1 MVKVRKDLTGMKF
14 NHLLVIRQAE
24 DYVSSKGTHYAQ
36 WLVKCDCGKS
46 DEFVVRDTDLKN
58 GHTKS
63 CGCIKLRDKIV
74 RSKKD
79 LTGQKFG
86 RLTVLGQADNDYIY
100 PNGRHESKWWVI
112 CECGKSDKFTVRYG
126 NLTSGNTKSCG
137 CLAIEAS
144 TKNGQAKKKYNVYDL
159 TGEYGIGYTSK
170 GEEFWF
176 DLEDYDKIKDYCW
189 YYDDGYLHSNIT
201 VGKGKQDSISLHRLV
216 MNCPEGLEVDHI
228 KHPPKHEN
236 KFDNRKSNLRIVTKS
251 ENQMNKHKQENNTSG
266 IVGVH
271 WHSRDGVWEAYIS
284 YNNKQIYLGRFNEKE
299 DAAVIRKIAED
310 KYFGEHS
317 FENSGNVR

>member
-1 MVKVRKDLTGMKF
+1 MVKVREDLTGQKF
-14 NHLLVIRQAE
+14 WKLIVLRQAE
-24 DYVSSKGTHYAQ
+24 DYIDKNGIHIAR
-36 WLVKCDCGKS
+36 WWVKCDCGS
-46 DEFVVRDTDLKN
+46 DEFIVRGNKLKN

-63 CGCIKLRDKIV
+63 CGCLRKESM
-74 RSKKD
+74 SKV
-79 LTGQKFG
+79 GH
-86 RLTVLGQADNDYIY
+86 AN
-100 PNGRHESKWWVI
+100 
-112 CECGKSDKFTVRYG
+112 
-126 NLTSGNTKSCG
+126 
-137 CLAIEAS
+137 
-144 TKNGQAKKKYNVYDL
+144 KKYNTYDL
-159 TGEYGIGYTSK
+159 TGEYGIGYTFK

-189 YYDDGYLHSNIT
+189 YYDDQGYVKSDIYIENKHL
-201 VGKGKQDSISLHRLV
+201 SISLHRLI
-216 MNCPEGLEVDHI
+216 MDFPERKEVDHI
-228 KHPPKHEN
+228 IHLPKGQK
-236 KFDNRKSNLRIVTKS
+236 KFDNRKLNLRIVTSS
-251 ENQMNKHKQENNTSG
+251 ENQMNKHKQRNNTSG